1 LKNMPFNTKLSR
13 ELAIFPLT
21 VNVLPGGYLPL
32 QIFEPRYLD
41 MVKKCMTRETGF
53 CVVLLRGSMNQIS
66 SSKLPDHSPIGTYVE
81 IVDFNQLENGLLG
94 ITVQGQCRI
103 QILDRRKQEDGL
115 IIADIIEQTEVEE
128 SISLE
133 PQYENIWRILK
144 DISKHPEIKKL
155 ELEIDF
161 DNSSSVAYNLAS
173 LLPLTPLDRQNILEF
188 RSNVDRFDHLNKIV
202 KQLGG

>member
-1 LKNMPFNTKLSR
+1 MPVNTKLSR
-13 ELAIFPLT
+13 ELSIFPLT
-21 VNVLPGGYLPL
+21 INVLPGGYLPL

-41 MVKKCMTRETGF
+41 MVKKCMTQEIGF
-53 CVVLLRGSMNQIS
+53 CVVLLRGSMDQID

-94 ITVQGQCRI
+94 ITVQGQYRV

-115 IIADIIEQTEVEE
+115 MVADIIEQSEEEE
-128 SISLE
+128 SLSLE
-133 PQYENIWRILK
+133 PQYKNIWRILR

-155 ELEIDF
+155 DLDIDF
-161 DNSSSVAYNLAS
+161 NNSSSVAYNLAS
-173 LLPLTPLDRQNILEF
+173 LLPLTPPERQNILEF
-188 RSNVDRFDHLNKIV
+188 QSNVDRFDHLNKIV

>member
-1 LKNMPFNTKLSR
+1 MPFNTKLSR
-13 ELAIFPLT
+13 ELAIFPLA

>member
-1 LKNMPFNTKLSR
+1 MPVNTKLSS
-13 ELAIFPLT
+13 ELPIFPLT
-21 VNVLPGGYLPL
+21 INVLPGGYLPL

-41 MVKKCMTRETGF
+41 MVKNCMRQEIGF
-53 CVVLLRGSMNQIS
+53 CVVLLRGSMNQID

-94 ITVQGQCRI
+94 ITVQGQYRI

-115 IIADIIEQTEVEE
+115 IVADIIEQSEEEE
-128 SISLE
+128 SLSLE
-133 PQYENIWRILK
+133 PQYKNIWRILR

-155 ELEIDF
+155 ELDIDF
-161 DNSSSVAYNLAS
+161 NNSSSVAYNLAS
-173 LLPLTPLDRQNILEF
+173 LLPLTSPERQNILEF
-188 RSNVDRFDHLNKIV
+188 QSNFDRFDHLNKIV

>member
-1 LKNMPFNTKLSR
+1 MPVDTKLSR
-13 ELAIFPLT
+13 ELPIFPLT
-21 VNVLPGGYLPL
+21 VIVLPGGYLPL

-41 MVKKCMTRETGF
+41 MVKKCMTQEIGF
-53 CVVLLRGSMNQIS
+53 CVVLLRGNTDRPK

-94 ITVQGQCRI
+94 VTVQGQYRI
-103 QILDRRKQEDGL
+103 QILDRRKQQDGL
-115 IIADIIEQTEVEE
+115 ILADIIEQAEEEE
-128 SISLE
+128 SLSLE
-133 PQYENIWRILK
+133 PQYENIWRILR

-173 LLPLTPLDRQNILEF
+173 LLPLTPPERQNILEF
-188 RSNVDRFDHLNKIV
+188 QSNIDRFEHLNKIV

>member
-1 LKNMPFNTKLSR
+1 MPVDTKLSR
-13 ELAIFPLT
+13 ELPIFPLT
-21 VNVLPGGYLPL
+21 VIVLPGGYLPL

-41 MVKKCMTRETGF
+41 MVKKCMTQEIGF
-53 CVVLLRGSMNQIS
+53 CVVLLRGNTDQPK

-94 ITVQGQCRI
+94 VTVQGQYRI
-103 QILDRRKQEDGL
+103 QILDRRKQQDGL
-115 IIADIIEQTEVEE
+115 ILADIIEQAEEEE
-128 SISLE
+128 SLSLE
-133 PQYENIWRILK
+133 PQYENIWRILR

-173 LLPLTPLDRQNILEF
+173 LLPLTPPERQNILEF
-188 RSNVDRFDHLNKIV
+188 KSNVDRFDHLNKIV

>member
-1 LKNMPFNTKLSR
+1 MPFNTKLSR

-188 RSNVDRFDHLNKIV
+188 RSNVDRFDHLNEIV

>member
-1 LKNMPFNTKLSR
+1 MPFNTKLSR

-41 MVKKCMTRETGF
+41 MVKKCMARETGF

-161 DNSSSVAYNLAS
+161 DNSSSVAYNLAR

>member
-1 LKNMPFNTKLSR
+1 MPFNTKLSR

-66 SSKLPDHSPIGTYVE
+66 SSQLPDHSPIGTYVE

>member
-1 LKNMPFNTKLSR
+1 MPVNTKLSR
-13 ELAIFPLT
+13 ELSIFPLT
-21 VNVLPGGYLPL
+21 INVLPGGYLPL

-41 MVKKCMTRETGF
+41 MVKKCMTQEIGF
-53 CVVLLRGSMNQIS
+53 CVVLLRGSMDQID

-94 ITVQGQCRI
+94 ITVQGQYRV

-115 IIADIIEQTEVEE
+115 MVADIIEQSEEEE
-128 SISLE
+128 SLSLE
-133 PQYENIWRILK
+133 PQYKNIWRILR

-155 ELEIDF
+155 ELDIDF
-161 DNSSSVAYNLAS
+161 NNSSSVAYNLAS
-173 LLPLTPLDRQNILEF
+173 LLPLTPPERQNILEF
-188 RSNVDRFDHLNKIV
+188 QSNVDRFDHLNKIV

>member
-1 LKNMPFNTKLSR
+1 MPFNTKLSR

-115 IIADIIEQTEVEE
+115 IIADIIEQIEVEE

>member
-1 LKNMPFNTKLSR
+1 MPVNTKLSR
-13 ELAIFPLT
+13 ELSIFPLT
-21 VNVLPGGYLPL
+21 INILPGGYLPL

-41 MVKKCMTRETGF
+41 MVKNCMRQEIGF
-53 CVVLLRGSMNQIS
+53 CVVLLRGSRNQID

-94 ITVQGQCRI
+94 ITVQGQYRI

-115 IIADIIEQTEVEE
+115 IIADIIEQSEEEE
-128 SISLE
+128 SLSLE
-133 PQYENIWRILK
+133 PQYKNIWRILR

-155 ELEIDF
+155 ELDIDF
-161 DNSSSVAYNLAS
+161 NNSSSVAYNLAS
-173 LLPLTPLDRQNILEF
+173 LLPLTSPERQNILEF
-188 RSNVDRFDHLNKIV
+188 QSNFDRFDHLNKIV

>member
-1 LKNMPFNTKLSR
+1 MPVNTKLSR
-13 ELAIFPLT
+13 ELSIFPLT
-21 VNVLPGGYLPL
+21 INVLPGGYLPL

-41 MVKKCMTRETGF
+41 MVKKCMTQEIGF
-53 CVVLLRGSMNQIS
+53 CVVLLRGSRDQVD

-94 ITVQGQCRI
+94 ITVQGQYRV

-115 IIADIIEQTEVEE
+115 MVADIIEQSEEEE
-128 SISLE
+128 SLSLE
-133 PQYENIWRILK
+133 PQYKNIWRILR

-155 ELEIDF
+155 ELDIDF
-161 DNSSSVAYNLAS
+161 NNSSSVAYNLAS
-173 LLPLTPLDRQNILEF
+173 LLPLTPPERQNILEF
-188 RSNVDRFDHLNKIV
+188 QSNVDRFDHLNKIV

>member
-1 LKNMPFNTKLSR
+1 MPFNTKLSR

-41 MVKKCMTRETGF
+41 MVKKCMARETGF

>member
-1 LKNMPFNTKLSR
+1 MPVNTKLSS
-13 ELAIFPLT
+13 ELPIFPLT
-21 VNVLPGGYLPL
+21 INVLPGGYLPL

-41 MVKKCMTRETGF
+41 MVKNCMRQEIGF
-53 CVVLLRGSMNQIS
+53 CVVLLRGSMNQID

-94 ITVQGQCRI
+94 ITVQGQYRI

-115 IIADIIEQTEVEE
+115 IMVDSIEQPEEEE
-128 SISLE
+128 SITLE

-144 DISKHPEIKKL
+144 EISNHPEIKKL
-155 ELEIDF
+155 ELAINFE
-161 DNSSSVAYNLAS
+161 NSSSVAYNLAS
-173 LLPLTPLDRQNILEF
+173 LLPLTPPERQNILEF
-188 RSNVDRFDHLNKIV
+188 QSNVDRFDHLNKIV

>member
-1 LKNMPFNTKLSR
+1 MPFNTKLSR

-155 ELEIDF
+155 ELKIDF

>member
-1 LKNMPFNTKLSR
+1 MPIETNLSK
-13 ELAIFPLT
+13 ELPIFPLT

-41 MVKKCMTRETGF
+41 MVKSCMSQETGF
-53 CVVLLRGSMNQIS
+53 CVVLLRGLNETG

-94 ITVQGQCRI
+94 ITVQGRYRVKI
-103 QILDRRKQEDGL
+103 IDRRKQEDGL
-115 IIADIIEQTEVEE
+115 IMGDSIEQPEEEE
-128 SISLE
+128 SITLE
-133 PQYENIWRILK
+133 PKYENIWRILK
-144 DISKHPEIKKL
+144 EISNHPEIKKL
-155 ELEIDF
+155 ELAINF

-173 LLPLTPLDRQNILEF
+173 LLPLTPPERQNILEF
-188 RSNVDRFDHLNKIV
+188 QSNVDRFDHLNKIV

>member
-1 LKNMPFNTKLSR
+1 MPFNTKLSR

-173 LLPLTPLDRQNILEF
+173 LLPLTPLDRQNVLEF

>member
-1 LKNMPFNTKLSR
+1 MPFDTKLSR

-133 PQYENIWRILK
+133 PQYENIWRMLK